1 MADFCQLWLTCAN
14 KKEADKIGSTLLQK
28 KLIACYGQLSS
39 YAGEFWWHGKVEQ
52 ADEVFLGMLSKLDLF
67 DKIEAEVTKLHS
79 YETFVLEAVPVSR
92 ISKSDQE
99 WLNRELKND

>member
-1 MADFCQLWLTCAN
+1 
-14 KKEADKIGSTLLQK
+14 
-28 KLIACYGQLSS
+28 
-39 YAGEFWWHGKVEQ
+39 
-52 ADEVFLGMLSKLDLF
+52 MLSKLDLF

-92 ISKSDQE
+92 ISKSAQE